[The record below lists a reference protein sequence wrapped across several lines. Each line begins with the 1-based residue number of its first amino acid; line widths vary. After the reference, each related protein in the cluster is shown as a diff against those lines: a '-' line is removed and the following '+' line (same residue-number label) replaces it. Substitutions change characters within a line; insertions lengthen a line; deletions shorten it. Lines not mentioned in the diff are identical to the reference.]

1 MKRRLA
7 KEMMPVVNPL
17 TTYPSLIPLDEWL
30 VLKETN
36 ETCFADGKRKLV
48 GLGWE
53 GERLGEGIGWE
64 NIRRQGEGLP
74 TRLVERYRNRH
85 RDVLKCDLVGV
96 DKDKLSESELRKLV
110 LCQESGAKVV
120 NQEDKL
126 YVSVLSLGPN
136 GVRTSIAVQQRE
148 KPEKSTPAASEK
160 GIEVEMPPGVFIG
173 PELRPVPPITTK
185 INRRRPDQR
194 LSKNTAKYR
203 ERLARKKLLRDEEM
217 RRKELVRDEK
227 LRRN

>member
-1 MKRRLA
+1 M
-7 KEMMPVVNPL
+7 
-17 TTYPSLIPLDEWL
+17 
-30 VLKETN
+30 
-36 ETCFADGKRKLV
+36 
-48 GLGWE
+48 
-53 GERLGEGIGWE
+53 
-64 NIRRQGEGLP
+64 P

-194 LSKNTAKYR
+194 LSKNTAK
-203 ERLARKKLLRDEEM
+203 
-217 RRKELVRDEK
+217 
-227 LRRN
+227 